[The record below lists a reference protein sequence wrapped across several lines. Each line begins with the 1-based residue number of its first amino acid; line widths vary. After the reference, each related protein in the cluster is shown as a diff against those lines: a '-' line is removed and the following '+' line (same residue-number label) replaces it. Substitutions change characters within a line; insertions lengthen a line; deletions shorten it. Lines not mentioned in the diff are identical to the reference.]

1 MKSTVIKLFRWIVAL
16 LAVSLV
22 TVLAVRIYDSQ
33 RGPPLELWH
42 TFVPHEMTADQ
53 IRQADWAQYLAAEQ
67 RIFDEVRAN
76 VTDKLDR
83 QPVTLPTETD
93 EQTEYDQEI
102 PAAYNQSVKN
112 AANRYFVDSPVY
124 PGHFANDW
132 NRSYVLEPAGPP
144 VGAVVLLHGLT
155 DSPYS
160 LRHIARRYMEDGY
173 VAVAIRLPGHGTVP
187 SGLTNV
193 EWEQWSEATR
203 LAVRE
208 ARRRTGA
215 SVPLHLVG
223 FSNGGALAM
232 KYALDALS
240 DKQLARPDRIVLISP
255 MIGIT
260 SLARFAGIF
269 GWPAIFPAFAKAA
282 WLGIVP
288 EFNPF
293 KYNSFPVNGGRQS
306 SLVARSLQQ
315 QISQNAGEGKLREL
329 APILTFQS
337 VVDFTVS
344 TRAIVNA
351 LYVNLPAN
359 GSELVLFDINRNA
372 KFGPLLRN
380 SVDNML
386 ARLLPDPPRT
396 FKTTIIA
403 NAGPGQPQVVER
415 VTPAGATAEQTR
427 MLGLTYPSDVF
438 SLSHLALPFPMNDPL
453 YGLQPE
459 SNEYG
464 ANLGAVATRGER
476 GTLIVS
482 MDSLIRMS
490 SNPFFAYM
498 MARIEEG
505 IGIGAKNASPAA
517 APAVPSANAPATTTA
532 R

>member
-1 MKSTVIKLFRWIVAL
+1 MRSTLLKVLKWTAALLGASLLTL
-16 LAVSLV
+16 LAVRV
-22 TVLAVRIYDSQ
+22 YDSQ
-33 RGPPLELWH
+33 RGPPLERWH
-42 TFVPHEMTADQ
+42 TFVPHEMTAEQ
-53 IRQADWAQYLAAEQ
+53 IRDSDWKNYLAAEQ
-67 RIFDEVRAN
+67 RLFDEVRVN
-76 VTDKLDR
+76 VTDKLDPESR
-83 QPVTLPTETD
+83 
-93 EQTEYDQEI
+93 
-102 PAAYNQSVKN
+102 N
-112 AANRYFVDSPVY
+112 AANRYFSGSPVY
-124 PGHFANDW
+124 PGHFAQDW
-132 NRSYVLEPAGPP
+132 NRSYVMEPAGTPL
-144 VGAVVLLHGLT
+144 GAVVLLHGLT

-160 LRHIARRYMEDGY
+160 LRHIARRYRDDGY

-208 ARRRTGA
+208 ARRHVGA
-215 SVPLHLVG
+215 SAPLHLVG

-232 KYALDALS
+232 KYALDALA
-240 DKQLARPDRIVLISP
+240 DKKLARPDRIVLISP

-260 SLARFAGIF
+260 SLARFAGVF
-269 GWPAIFPAFAKAA
+269 GWPAVFPAFAKAA

-306 SLVARSLQQ
+306 SLVARTLQQ
-315 QISQNAGEGKLREL
+315 QINRNAREGKLGEL

-372 KFGPLLRN
+372 KFGPLLR
-380 SVDNML
+380 SSADNML
-386 ARLLPDPPRT
+386 TRLLPDPPRT

-403 NAGPGQPQVVER
+403 NAGPGQSQVVER
-415 VTPAGATAEQTR
+415 VTPAGATSEQTR
-427 MLGLTYPSDVF
+427 DLGLTYPRDVF

-453 YGLQPE
+453 YGLEPE
-459 SNEYG
+459 SDEYG
-464 ANLGAVATRGER
+464 ANLGAIATRGER

-490 SNPFFAYM
+490 ANPFFNYM
-498 MARIEEG
+498 MERIEEG
-505 IGIGAKNASPAA
+505 IGSTSMSGPPTAA
-517 APAVPSANAPATTTA
+517 GLARSSANAPAA
-532 R
+532 PSAK